1 MLVGRLRKGGLATGL
16 VCAVAAV
23 AVAGCGSSSSSSSAS
38 SNQVIRAA
46 YLSTNTSGY
55 QMKFNL
61 QLSSASLPNPITA
74 TGTGAFNTHERSGSV
89 ALDMDLGSSPQ
100 ITQVLGSSTLHIEEV
115 LDRGTIYVKFP
126 DALVSKIPTLNGKPW
141 LKVDLAKAAASAGV
155 PGISS
160 LVNSPTSSD
169 PSQFLQYLRAAGTI
183 SQDGTEVVN
192 GIQTTRYKATISL
205 DKVPNVVPP
214 ANRQAAQ
221 AAIQGIEKVTN
232 LHQIPVVAWIDG
244 HNLVR
249 RIRVSFNENVP
260 SGGTVDSTVTVDIV
274 KYGPQAPPT
283 IPPADQVSDISSLT
297 GAAAGSSGSASSGSS
312 GITSLGSSGG

>member
-1 MLVGRLRKGGLATGL
+1 V
-16 VCAVAAV
+16 
-23 AVAGCGSSSSSSSAS
+23 
-38 SNQVIRAA
+38 
-46 YLSTNTSGY
+46 
-55 QMKFNL
+55 
-61 QLSSASLPNPITA
+61 
-74 TGTGAFNTHERSGSV
+74 
-89 ALDMDLGSSPQ
+89 
-100 ITQVLGSSTLHIEEV
+100 
-115 LDRGTIYVKFP
+115 
-126 DALVSKIPTLNGKPW
+126 LVSKIPTLNGKPW
-141 LKVDLAKAAASAGV
+141 LKIDLAKASAAAGV

-160 LVNSPTSSD
+160 LVNNPTSSD

-249 RIRVSFNENVP
+249 RIQLSFNEKVP
-260 SGGTVDSTVTVDIV
+260 NGGTVNSKITVDILN
-274 KYGPQAPPT
+274 YGPQ
-283 IPPADQVSDISSLT
+283 PPATVPPSDQVSDISSLA
-297 GAAAGSSGSASSGSS
+297 GAAAGSSGAGSSGSS
-312 GITSLGSSGG
+312 GITSLGG